1 MLPLETV
8 VITKIALYLCNGT
21 DAEFNS
27 CVRGTK
33 FSTSEFFASQN
44 CISMDVLLLLFT
56 SDNIRIEFITLKHL

>member
-1 MLPLETV
+1 M
-8 VITKIALYLCNGT
+8 ITKIALYLCNGT

-44 CISMDVLLLLFT
+44 YISMEVLLLFT
-56 SDNIRIEFITLKHL
+56 SDNIRIEFITSKHL